1 MTKYN
6 DQIDSEW
13 LKHKDTIDS
22 KWLNITINL
31 TI

>member
-1 MTKYN
+1 MTKYK
-6 DQIDSEW
+6 DQTDSEW